1 MIQYCNVQYV
11 LGFCYCHRNVL
22 PEVFIV
28 GGIIHLL
35 TQCRSP
41 APSSTLSPLP
51 CSRPTAHPGT
61 RFPRSCLQP
70 LCISLLSSSPGVKLS
85 AEEKHTHLL
94 TGPLRV
100 EERTSPGRLS
110 AASQSAQLASCFL
123 STSEKKTLLFLAPV
137 VPLSAS
143 PQLVIVLC
151 ISLSNRSRRE
161 SLCPPT
167 EATSATVPGSCSPP
181 DLLPAEALSL
191 GATLAPSPPSRLLH

>member
-1 MIQYCNVQYV
+1 MEASYTYSHSAHPRTHV
-11 LGFCYCHRNVL
+11 HTL
-22 PEVFIV
+22 PFV
-28 GGIIHLL
+28 LL
-35 TQCRSP
+35 TSHSFIPGRASL
-41 APSSTLSPLP
+41 ALASS
-51 CSRPTAHPGT
+51 PTA
-61 RFPRSCLQP
+61 FLS
-70 LCISLLSSSPGVKLS
+70 LSSSPGVKLS
-85 AEEKHTHLL
+85 AEEKHTHVL

-110 AASQSAQLASCFL
+110 AASQSAQLASWFS
-123 STSEKKTLLFLAPV
+123 STSEKKTLLSLAPL

-143 PQLVIVLC
+143 LQLVIMLC

-191 GATLAPSPPSRLLH
+191 GATRTLAPSPPSPLPH